1 MTPTAAL
8 LLSLAITLAIL
19 FLAGW
24 VVAALALLAQ
34 IVIFIAT
41 AQAALAEN

>member
-1 MTPTAAL
+1 MTPLPAL
-8 LLSLAITLAIL
+8 LLSLAITIAIL
-19 FLAGW
+19 YIAGW
-24 VVAALALLAQ
+24 AVAALALLAQ